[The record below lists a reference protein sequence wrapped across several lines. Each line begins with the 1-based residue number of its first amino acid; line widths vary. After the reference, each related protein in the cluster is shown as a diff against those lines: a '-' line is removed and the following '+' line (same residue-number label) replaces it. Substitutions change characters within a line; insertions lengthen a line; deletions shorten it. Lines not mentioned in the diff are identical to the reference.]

1 MTSHPTCTS
10 SCIGFVVSGEE
21 REGGEREL
29 GMNESVMIAA
39 KIVLIIVINLQI
51 YQQFH
56 SVL

>member
-10 SCIGFVVSGEE
+10 SCIGSAVSE
-21 REGGEREL
+21 RGERGERGL
-29 GMNESVMIAA
+29 GMNGSVMIAA
-39 KIVLIIVINLQI
+39 KIVLVIVINLQI